1 MRYDLMSRLLP
12 RSRTRACHE
21 SLCHRDWH
29 IDRFELQ
36 PECHR
41 DGSAAAPILFPQVE
55 LPVPVPRLHPVTYP
69 VPGPQ
74 VTVLP
79 ESLECV
85 FYYCRTWGRIVE
97 DMCYERRRAEACV
110 D

>member
-29 IDRFELQ
+29 IISDRFELQ

-41 DGSAAAPILFPQVE
+41 DGSAAAPILFP
-55 LPVPVPRLHPVTYP
+55 
-69 VPGPQ
+69 
-74 VTVLP
+74 
-79 ESLECV
+79 
-85 FYYCRTWGRIVE
+85 GRRSRC
-97 DMCYERRRAEACV
+97 DRRALSVFFITAGPGGG
-110 D
+110 